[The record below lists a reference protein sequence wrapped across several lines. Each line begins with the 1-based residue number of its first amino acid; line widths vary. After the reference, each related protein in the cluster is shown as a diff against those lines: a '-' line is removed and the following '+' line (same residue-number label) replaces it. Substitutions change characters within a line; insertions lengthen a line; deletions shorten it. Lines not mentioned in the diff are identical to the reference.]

1 MHAFHDINI
10 CSNPGKKR
18 CMAGNTSFF
27 SATGRVTDLHLINR
41 SQNDLADQIVTR
53 VQKIDSCSIIVA
65 PNDVG
70 I

>member
-1 MHAFHDINI
+1 MH
-10 CSNPGKKR
+10 GWQYE
-18 CMAGNTSFF
+18 FF
-27 SATGRVTDLHLINR
+27 SVTGRVTDLHVINR